1 MHARAMDRAPGPA
14 VVGVADHS
22 GWAALVTVGADERGV
37 RVLDRRKCE
46 LLGPDLPRQPYHAA
60 VGLDLD
66 AAEDL
71 VSRVYAAAEDGAV
84 AALAALAGDLG
95 DSHRPVALVLR
106 GERAVVP
113 SLATVLASHALIH
126 AAEGALYRAALGEAA
141 TRSGL
146 DVSRHPPGEATAAAV
161 TALATT
167 PAELDRRLRDWG
179 RDLGPPWRKEHREA
193 AAAALGELCHRDP
206 GAISRRQPP

>member
-1 MHARAMDRAPGPA
+1 MHARGMDRPPGPA

-22 GWAALVTVGADERGV
+22 GWAALVTVGADGRGV
-37 RVLDRRKCE
+37 RVLDRRRCE
-46 LLGPDLPRQPYHAA
+46 LLAPDLPRQPYHAA
-60 VGLDLD
+60 AGLDLD

-84 AALAALAGDLG
+84 AALAVLAGDLG

-161 TALATT
+161 TALGTT

-179 RDLGPPWRKEHREA
+179 REVGPPWRKEHRDA

-206 GAISRRQPP
+206 GAISRRRPP